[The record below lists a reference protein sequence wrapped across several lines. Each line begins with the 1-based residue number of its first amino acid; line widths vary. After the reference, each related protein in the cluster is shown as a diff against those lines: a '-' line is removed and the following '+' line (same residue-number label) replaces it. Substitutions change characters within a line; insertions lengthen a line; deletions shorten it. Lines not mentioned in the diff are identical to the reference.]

1 MSSNAEQDVPATP
14 SLSNKK
20 PVSEERRAMLRANLE
35 KAMEKRREISELR
48 RRTKEAELDVLKK
61 RELARL
67 EKLEEE
73 KKKPHDVPATREPSP
88 PSGSSTE
95 SEEAPAPR
103 PKSSTTRP
111 QQKKAS
117 PPTNPTPRPPRTQAP
132 RIEKRRA
139 VPAKHVA
146 QILTPQ
152 EALRQSMRHQ
162 VEAAAMRSL
171 FPFSGMGGV

>member
-14 SLSNKK
+14 STSNKK

-73 KKKPHDVPATREPSP
+73 KKSP
-88 PSGSSTE
+88 TTSPRSESLHLLLDRRLSRRRHRRRDRNRPRHLRSKRKLLHQLTQLLVLLGRKLLESRSIGQFPRST
-95 SEEAPAPR
+95 S
-103 PKSSTTRP
+103 
-111 QQKKAS
+111 
-117 PPTNPTPRPPRTQAP
+117 
-132 RIEKRRA
+132 RR
-139 VPAKHVA
+139 
-146 QILTPQ
+146 
-152 EALRQSMRHQ
+152 S
-162 VEAAAMRSL
+162 
-171 FPFSGMGGV
+171 

>member
-1 MSSNAEQDVPATP
+1 MASNAEQDVPATP
-14 SLSNKK
+14 STPSKK

-73 KKKPHDVPATREPSP
+73 KKKPHDVPAKREPSP

-103 PKSSTTRP
+103 PKS
-111 QQKKAS
+111 KKAS
-117 PPTNPTPRPPRTQAP
+117 NPTPRPPRTQAP

-152 EALRQSMRHQ
+152 EALRQSMRQQ
-162 VEAAAMRSL
+162 VEVAAMRSL